1 MTNNESVKTNAG
13 INNLA
18 EKLRSKLK
26 DFAVLDRQGE
36 LMGQVK
42 DLILDNN
49 RQLNLV
55 VSRLPTAPRSSLFL
69 LKSKLIQ
76 NIDPSNQ
83 SVLINM
89 DKAESD
95 NLPDYSITV
104 PQDIE
109 LSEIQNSPI
118 TPTQE
123 AVNEVTIKDS
133 VSASATIMPTPFSES
148 ENVQSELNSDG
159 TPDPVETREVLSEEI
174 IRLLEERLVIDSGK
188 RKIGEVIVRKEIET
202 RMIQVPVRRE
212 KLIVEQVSPERKQ
225 LAEIDLGEEEVAGI
239 DLSEAASI
247 DTTAIASTQNVN
259 LDELTVRGEFN
270 SPKIASLLLN
280 AIALE
285 RRHGCLK
292 VFVEIVVED
301 AERQKLYQEWVNRSS
316 ASQPNKSD

>member
-13 INNLA
+13 INTLA

-26 DFAVLDRQGE
+26 DFAVLDRHGE
-36 LMGQVK
+36 LIGQVK

-55 VSRLPTAPRSSLFL
+55 VSRLNTAPRSSLFL

-89 DKAESD
+89 DKAEID
-95 NLPDYSITV
+95 NLPDYTITV

-109 LSEIQNSPI
+109 LSEIKNRPI

-133 VSASATIMPTPFSES
+133 VSDSATIMPTPLSES
-148 ENVQSELNSDG
+148 ENVQSELNYDV

-174 IRLLEERLVIDSGK
+174 IRLLEERLVIDRGK

>member
-1 MTNNESVKTNAG
+1 MTNNESVKINAG
-13 INNLA
+13 INTLA

-26 DFAVLDRQGE
+26 DFAVLDRQGQ

-55 VSRLPTAPRSSLFL
+55 VSRLTTAPRSSLFL

-89 DKAESD
+89 DKAEIE
-95 NLPDYSITV
+95 NLPEYTITV

-109 LSEIQNSPI
+109 LSEIQNSPV

-123 AVNEVTIKDS
+123 AVNEVTINDS
-133 VSASATIMPTPFSES
+133 VSASETIMPTPFSES
-148 ENVQSELNSDG
+148 ENLQSELNYDV
-159 TPDPVETREVLSEEI
+159 TLEPVDTREVLEEEI
-174 IRLLEERLVIDSGK
+174 IRLLGERLVIDRGK

-225 LAEIDLGEEEVAGI
+225 LAEINLGEEEVAGI
-239 DLSEAASI
+239 DLSEAAGI
-247 DTTAIASTQNVN
+247 NTTAIASTQTVS

-285 RRHGCLK
+285 RRHGCKKLR
-292 VFVEIVVED
+292 VEIVVED

-316 ASQPNKSD
+316 GSQPNESD

>member
-1 MTNNESVKTNAG
+1 MTNNESVETNAG

-49 RQLNLV
+49 RQLNLI

-89 DKAESD
+89 DKAEID
-95 NLPDYSITV
+95 NLPDYTITV

-109 LSEIQNSPI
+109 LSGIQNSPI

-133 VSASATIMPTPFSES
+133 VSDSATIMPTPFSES
-148 ENVQSELNSDG
+148 ENVQSELNYDG
-159 TPDPVETREVLSEEI
+159 TIVPVETREVLSEEI
-174 IRLLEERLVIDSGK
+174 IRLLEERLVIDRGK

-212 KLIVEQVSPERKQ
+212 KLIVEQVNPERKQ
-225 LAEIDLGEEEVAGI
+225 LAEIDLGEEEVAAI

-316 ASQPNKSD
+316 GSQPNKSD

>member
-1 MTNNESVKTNAG
+1 MTNNESVKTNAR
-13 INNLA
+13 INTLA

-89 DKAESD
+89 DKAEID
-95 NLPDYSITV
+95 NLPDYTITV

-133 VSASATIMPTPFSES
+133 VSDSATIMPTPFSES
-148 ENVQSELNSDG
+148 ENVQSELNYDG

-174 IRLLEERLVIDSGK
+174 IRLLEERLVIDRGK

-285 RRHGCLK
+285 RSHGCLK